1 MLDIKYIR
9 ENPQKV
15 KTACKNKGVV
25 CHIDRLL
32 TVYDDLKRYKEI
44 QQEGNSIKN
53 RGSEKIG
60 RSFDPIVRATEISD
74 TTSAVVSHFEDKGF
88 GNEQEVSKR
97 IKELEEEFTQL
108 QYEIPNIPLDDVP
121 VGKDSTENKVIK
133 TWGKVPAFAF
143 TPKDHVALGQDLDL
157 IDTTKASSITG
168 ARFAYLKREAAL
180 LEFALV
186 QYVLSTLIQEKILK
200 KIADSVE
207 KGYSPKPFIPVVP
220 PVMIRPDVLRKMG
233 RLTEQDKEERYY
245 LQQDDLYLIGSA
257 EHTLG
262 PLHMG
267 EVLEEEVLPL
277 RYLGFST
284 AFRREAGSYGKDMKG
299 ILRVHQF
306 DKLEMES
313 FTTPE
318 NSLKEQNFF
327 VAIQEYLMQGLQLP
341 YQVVNVCTGDM
352 GKPDA
357 RQIDIETWLPGQG
370 KYRETHS
377 ADLMQDFQA
386 RRLNIKVKKKH
397 GKIEFAHMND
407 ATAFAIG
414 RTLIAILENYQQ
426 KDGSIKIPAALQ
438 EYVRKKEIKRAD

>member
-1 MLDIKYIR
+1 MQEEPSKLLR
-9 ENPQKV
+9 EV
-15 KTACKNKGVV
+15 
-25 CHIDRLL
+25 
-32 TVYDDLKRYKEI
+32 
-44 QQEGNSIKN
+44 
-53 RGSEKIG
+53 
-60 RSFDPIVRATEISD
+60 
-74 TTSAVVSHFEDKGF
+74 
-88 GNEQEVSKR
+88 
-97 IKELEEEFTQL
+97 
-108 QYEIPNIPLDDVP
+108 PNIPLPDVP
-121 VGKDSTENKVIK
+121 VGKDDTENKVLKI
-133 TWGKVPAFAF
+133 WGKVPVFNF

-157 IDTTKASSITG
+157 ISTEKASTITG

-186 QYVLSTLIQEKILK
+186 QYVLSVVTSEKILK

-207 KGYSPKPFIPVVP
+207 KEYSPKPFIPVVP
-220 PVMIRPDVLRKMG
+220 PVMIRPEVFRKMG
-233 RLTEQDKEERYY
+233 RLTEADKEERYY
-245 LQQDDLYLIGSA
+245 LQQDDLYLVGSA

-262 PLHMG
+262 PLHMD
-267 EVLEEEVLPL
+267 ETLPEEALPL
-277 RYLGFST
+277 RCLGFST

-313 FTTPE
+313 FTAPE
-318 NSLKEQNFF
+318 DSLKEQNFF
-327 VAIQEYLMQGLQLP
+327 VAIQEYLMQGLELP
-341 YQVVNVCTGDM
+341 YQVVAVCTGDM

-357 RQIDIETWLPGQG
+357 RQIDIETWLPGQE

-386 RRLNIKVKKKH
+386 RRLNIKVKRKD

-426 KDGSIKIPAALQ
+426 KDGSVKMPRVLQ
-438 EYVRKKEIKRAD
+438 GYVGKKEIKKL

>member
-9 ENPQKV
+9 ENPEKV
-15 KTACKNKGVV
+15 KEACKNKQVV
-25 CHIDRLL
+25 CDVDRILQLDQERRKFLQDIEALQARQNKLSKADIAEAKGIKQQIKAQEPALKNIEDGLSTLL
-32 TVYDDLKRYKEI
+32 L
-44 QQEGNSIKN
+44 
-53 RGSEKIG
+53 
-60 RSFDPIVRATEISD
+60 
-74 TTSAVVSHFEDKGF
+74 
-88 GNEQEVSKR
+88 EV
-97 IKELEEEFTQL
+97 
-108 QYEIPNIPLDDVP
+108 PNVPLPDVP
-121 VGKDSTENKVIK
+121 VGKDDAGNKIIK
-133 TWGKVPAFAF
+133 TWGKIPVFDF
-143 TPKDHVALGQDLDL
+143 TSKDHVALGQELDL
-157 IDTTKASSITG
+157 VDTEKASAVTG
-168 ARFAYLKREAAL
+168 ARFAYLKREAVL

-186 QYVLSTLIQEKILK
+186 QFVLSVVASEKILK

-220 PVMIRPDVLRKMG
+220 PVMIRPEVFRKMG
-233 RLTEQDKEERYY
+233 RLTEQDKEERYH
-245 LQQDDLYLIGSA
+245 LQQDDLYLVGSA

-262 PLHMG
+262 PLHMD
-267 EVLEEEVLPL
+267 ETLQEKDLPL

-313 FTTPE
+313 FCVPE
-318 NSLKEQNFF
+318 DSLKEQNLF

-341 YQVVNVCTGDM
+341 YQVVSVCTGDM

-386 RRLNIKVKKKH
+386 RRLNI
-397 GKIEFAHMND
+397 
-407 ATAFAIG
+407 
-414 RTLIAILENYQQ
+414 
-426 KDGSIKIPAALQ
+426 
-438 EYVRKKEIKRAD
+438 

>member
-9 ENPQKV
+9 ENPEKV
-15 KTACKNKGVV
+15 KEACRSRGVV
-25 CHIDRLL
+25 CDVKKILELDSQKRKLL
-32 TVYDDLKRYKEI
+32 QEIEGIRAQQNKLSKDEIPQAQALKGEVKAKEPVFR
-44 QQEGNSIKN
+44 E
-53 RGSEKIG
+53 
-60 RSFDPIVRATEISD
+60 TE
-74 TTSAVVSHFEDKGF
+74 E
-88 GNEQEVSKR
+88 
-97 IKELEEEFTQL
+97 QL
-108 QYEIPNIPLDDVP
+108 QKLLLELPNIPLPDVP
-121 VGKDSTENKVIK
+121 VGKDETGNKVIR
-133 TWGKVPAFAF
+133 TWGNVPVFDF
-143 TPKDHVALGQDLDL
+143 TPKDHVALGQELDL
-157 IDTTKASSITG
+157 IDTEKASTITG

-186 QYVLSTLIQEKILK
+186 QYVLSVVTSEKILK

-207 KGYSPKPFIPVVP
+207 KGYSSRPFIPVVP
-220 PVMIRPDVLRKMG
+220 PVMIRPEVLRKMG
-233 RLTEQDKEERYY
+233 RLSEQDKEERYY

-262 PLHMG
+262 PLHMD
-267 EVLEEEVLPL
+267 ETLKEEVLPI

-318 NSLKEQNFF
+318 DSLKEQNFF
-327 VAIQEYLMQGLQLP
+327 VAIQEYLMHGLQLP

-386 RRLNIKVKKKH
+386 RRLNIKVRRKDGPPAGEA
-397 GKIEFAHMND
+397 GKTEFAHMND

-426 KDGSIKIPAALQ
+426 KDGSIKIPKVLQ
-438 EYVRKKEIKRAD
+438 KYVGKTEIKPPKK